1 MSSTRRP
8 NPRGNLIFKD
18 VTSDGDDCD
27 SHVDEGEQDEEG
39 KDASGEAHERDKR
52 QRRSR
57 GVRMCVSWS
66 VPDAEQR
73 LQGCCSYKLD
83 DRPVG
88 STACPC
94 AVGEVL
100 AGSLAG

>member
-39 KDASGEAHERDKR
+39 KDASGEAHERDKGLGAAALSWR
-52 QRRSR
+52 EDVCEFCLLYTSPSPRDQRGSR
-57 GVRMCVSWS
+57 MPSS
-66 VPDAEQR
+66 A
-73 LQGCCSYKLD
+73 
-83 DRPVG
+83 
-88 STACPC
+88 
-94 AVGEVL
+94 
-100 AGSLAG
+100 